1 MLDEGCVM
9 VVCLRSPCQALP
21 AAEFSMLDSAVVMV
35 RSSAAEV
42 WLKVMV
48 PVG

>member
-1 MLDEGCVM
+1 MMGVV
-9 VVCLRSPCQALP
+9 VVCLRPPCQALP

-35 RSSAAEV
+35 RSSKAEA

-48 PVG
+48 PFG

>member
-1 MLDEGCVM
+1 MLA
-9 VVCLRSPCQALP
+9 LTPCQALP

-48 PVG
+48 PIG